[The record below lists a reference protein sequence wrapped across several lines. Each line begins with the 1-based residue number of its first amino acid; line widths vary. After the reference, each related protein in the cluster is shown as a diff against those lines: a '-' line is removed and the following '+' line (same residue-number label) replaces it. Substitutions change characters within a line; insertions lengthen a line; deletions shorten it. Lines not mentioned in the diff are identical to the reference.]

1 MPPRMLLR
9 LVGAWAMRPT
19 AQAATRRPCSHP
31 CRKLLEGNLV
41 IRALYRMVIVV
52 VVLLSMLAGAA

>member
-1 MPPRMLLR
+1 MQ
-9 LVGAWAMRPT
+9 PT
-19 AQAATRRPCSHP
+19 AQAAIRRPCSHP

-52 VVLLSMLAGAA
+52 VVLLSMLAGAAW